1 MIYRTSSAA
10 AAIFWQRHR
19 WPIGLWGCVH
29 RIINCAQNK
38 GEKKKRE
45 KENLRIAG
53 QSSSSLAR
61 PHAAACTLL
70 YLGFSMRECIAIYCL
85 PSRKVLQR
93 KRSLGNCSRKVR
105 PRLVIMLGRM
115 LESDGRHPSSPRTR
129 KKKICRS
136 KRYLRTHRPLT
147 PHSFIY
153 LFQSAYTV
161 LYGPLR
167 QKGVQS
173 LISTWR
179 NFFRGGQVV
188 PDRTHTQPRV
198 FAPA

>member
-10 AAIFWQRHR
+10 AAISWQRHR

-129 KKKICRS
+129 KKKKYAVLNGTYARIAPS
-136 KRYLRTHRPLT
+136 PLI
-147 PHSFIY
+147 HLFIY
-153 LFQSAYTV
+153 FKVHIPFCMALCARKECS
-161 LYGPLR
+161 R
-167 QKGVQS
+167 
-173 LISTWR
+173 
-179 NFFRGGQVV
+179 
-188 PDRTHTQPRV
+188 
-198 FAPA
+198 